1 MRSTFHNLE
10 TVKRSL
16 FTHQAALATTG
27 HNVANA
33 NTIGYSRQVVNMRTS
48 LPIEAAGMQRTNI
61 PGQLGTGVEFSSITR
76 VRQQFLDDQFRN
88 EVKHFGSWYIRADSL
103 EKLEGIVNEPSDTG
117 LRTVIDNFWK
127 SWSDLSKD
135 AENPTSR
142 RLVKESAI
150 ALVDA
155 FNFTSKQLN
164 DLSSDLT
171 RSIEVRVTEI
181 NSIAD
186 QIASLNDQIK
196 KIEAF
201 GDNANDLRDQRDVLA
216 DELAQIGNITVQ
228 EGPQGYTI
236 TLAGANLVDGGA
248 VTPVTADGLAA
259 AYATGALD
267 SGEVHGMFESRQRY
281 VVDYQR
287 QLDEMA
293 NTLANGEITI
303 TIPEGSVL
311 PDNAVVN
318 RVMPDGTVQQV
329 TLTGDARV
337 VGEGGM
343 TIRVNGLNGLHQL
356 GYTMGEPLEKGIP
369 FFTSRDGG
377 PITAANIQL
386 NPDIAAN
393 PDKIASS
400 LRTTGPGQGE
410 SVIKG
415 NNTLATLINNL
426 KDTAFKFP
434 GDEGT
439 TATIGEF
446 YGSMVGQLGVQSK
459 EAKRYMNNQMIQVS
473 QIDSRRHS
481 VSGVSLDEEMAN
493 MIKFQH
499 AYTAAA
505 RVMTSFDEM
514 LDKIINGMGIVGR

>member
-10 TVKRSL
+10 TAKRSL
-16 FTHQAALATTG
+16 FTHQAALSTTG

-33 NTIGYSRQVVNMRTS
+33 NTVGYSRQVVNMRTS
-48 LPIEAAGMQRTNI
+48 IPIEAVGMQRSNA
-61 PGQLGTGVEFSSITR
+61 PGQLGTGVEFDSITR
-76 VRQQFLDDQFRN
+76 IRQQFLDDQFRN
-88 EVKHFGSWYIRADSL
+88 EVKHFGSWHIRADSL
-103 EKLEGIVNEPSDTG
+103 EKLEGIMNEPSDTG

-142 RLVKESAI
+142 KLVKESAI
-150 ALVDA
+150 ALADA
-155 FNFTSKQLN
+155 FNFTSKQLS
-164 DLSSDLT
+164 DLNADLT
-171 RSIEVRVTEI
+171 RSIEVRATEI

-186 QIASLNDQIK
+186 QIASLNQQIM
-196 KIEAF
+196 KIEGL

-216 DELAQIGNITVQ
+216 DELAQIANIEVQ

-236 TLAGANLVDGGA
+236 TLAGANLVDFGA
-248 VTPVTADGLAA
+248 VTPVTAAGLTA
-259 AYATGALD
+259 AYTTGALD
-267 SGEVHGMFESRQRY
+267 GGEVHGMIASRERY
-281 VVDYQR
+281 VTDYQR
-287 QLDEMA
+287 QLDELA
-293 NTLANGEITI
+293 NTIANGEITI

-311 PDNAVVN
+311 PNNTTVSQ
-318 RVMPDGTVQQV
+318 VMPDGTVQQV
-329 TLTGDARV
+329 TLTGAART

-356 GYTMGEPLEKGIP
+356 GYTMGSPLEQGIN
-369 FFTSRDGG
+369 FFTSTDGG
-377 PITAANIQL
+377 PITASNIQL

-400 LRTTGPGQGE
+400 LRTTGPGAGE
-410 SVIKG
+410 EVIKG
-415 NNTLATLINNL
+415 NNTLASLINGL

-434 GDEGT
+434 GANGT
-439 TATIGEF
+439 SSTISEY

-459 EAKRYMNNQMIQVS
+459 EANRYLQNQMVQVS

-514 LDKIINGMGIVGR
+514 LDKVINGMGIVGR